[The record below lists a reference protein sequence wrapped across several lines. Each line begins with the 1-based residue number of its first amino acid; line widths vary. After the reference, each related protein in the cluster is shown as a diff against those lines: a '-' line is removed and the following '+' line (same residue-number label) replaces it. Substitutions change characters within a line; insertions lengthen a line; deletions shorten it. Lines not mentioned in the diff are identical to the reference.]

1 MPNVKTSI
9 TEKKKLMTK
18 TYNSDLSRYLK
29 EKNSQKVLEKHI
41 IWQITRKENGKTTMN
56 YHLSLV
62 SITNIKHLITRQ
74 CQEYRITRRLEN
86 CWWECKVTH
95 SL

>member
-29 EKNSQKVLEKHI
+29 EKNIVKRYLKNISYGKSLEKKMAK
-41 IWQITRKENGKTTMN
+41 Q
-56 YHLSLV
+56 
-62 SITNIKHLITRQ
+62 Q
-74 CQEYRITRRLEN
+74 
-86 CWWECKVTH
+86 
-95 SL
+95 